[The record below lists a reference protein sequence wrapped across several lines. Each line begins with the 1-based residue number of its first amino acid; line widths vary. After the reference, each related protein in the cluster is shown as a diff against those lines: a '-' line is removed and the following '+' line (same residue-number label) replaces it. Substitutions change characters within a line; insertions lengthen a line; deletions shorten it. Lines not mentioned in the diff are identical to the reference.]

1 MEKLFNIS
9 DLEKEKRN
17 NLKHARYADSL
28 SLMRAVQINITWT
41 TTIKN
46 PNKK

>member
-1 MEKLFNIS
+1 MFRIVHNMLTETRNKHFSERLF
-9 DLEKEKRN
+9 
-17 NLKHARYADSL
+17 YADSL